1 MRIIFF
7 LLSFFQLMTIGLIA
21 QQDSLNSPQ
30 PIKTDSLPP
39 FTVTMP
45 DSLMLNTSLY
55 FPTLGPWTSDSPTDL
70 SQIFVSS
77 IVFESPYTLEGA
89 KNDIKIGKP
98 RILFEGGFGGM
109 PDFSSKADKIFQKK
123 YNVKFYSQG
132 CIRMPNDDQEGY
144 NKVIFA
150 YLDKKYGEG
159 WRYELQPGAIGFE
172 EPEKRIVSDCRSTD
186 YLTSPLAI
194 QLANPSNSGETTTI
208 NPETETS
215 VLWYILPTSGF
226 ALLLALYFIKR
237 KKD

>member
-1 MRIIFF
+1 
-7 LLSFFQLMTIGLIA
+7 MTIDLIA

-30 PIKTDSLPP
+30 PIKTDSLPS

-55 FPTLGPWTSDSPTDL
+55 FPTLGPWNIHPSIDL
-70 SQIFVSS
+70 SKVFVSS
-77 IVFESPYTLEGA
+77 IVFESPYSPQGA
-89 KNDIKIGKP
+89 KKDIKIGKP
-98 RILFEGGFGGM
+98 LILFGGGFIGR
-109 PDFSSKADKIFQKK
+109 DFSSEADKIFQKK
-123 YNVKFYSQG
+123 YHVEFHSQG
-132 CIRMPNDDQEGY
+132 CIQMSNDDLDGY

-172 EPEKRIVSDCRSTD
+172 EPEKRIVSDCKSTD
-186 YLTSPLAI
+186 YLTSPLAM
-194 QLANPSNSGETTTI
+194 QLANPGISAETNSI
-208 NPETETS
+208 DPETDTS

-237 KKD
+237 RKD